1 MSNSGVNYHV
11 FQTRLDKGWDLTV
24 LLDSSISLKAVPRLD
39 EVCSLL
45 LQFDLKISNVFQIF
59 SPAFS
64 DQCRSD
70 DAMIL
75 FSIFDHDV
83 LTANDFGGEAFFA
96 LKNVPGVQCGNSS
109 VGNFRGLKQVDL
121 PLMFQE
127 NKGEEPNINS
137 RFSIRYC
144 SSMLYVWSQYDG
156 VNIEQ

>member
-1 MSNSGVNYHV
+1 MVRVIKFVTGSG
-11 FQTRLDKGWDLTV
+11 FIPK
-24 LLDSSISLKAVPRLD
+24 IK
-39 EVCSLL
+39 
-45 LQFDLKISNVFQIF
+45 FLKIHGFRIFITNIFF

-70 DAMIL
+70 DAIVQ

-83 LTANDFGGEAFFA
+83 ITANDFGGEAFFA

-127 NKGEEPNINS
+127 NKGKLI
-137 RFSIRYC
+137 I
-144 SSMLYVWSQYDG
+144 MLAIQFDG
-156 VNIEQ
+156 LWTGL